1 MLAQRQRRRFLD
13 RRESLLSVARYQVR
27 FSPRQQVGDVG
38 DVVFPCG
45 TTLNPRT
52 NELRMYY
59 GAADTTVA
67 LATANLTD
75 VLDWL
80 RSHPS

>member
-1 MLAQRQRRRFLD
+1 LLD
-13 RRESLLSVARYQVR
+13 LENPSRIIARGDEWVFAPEEHYE
-27 FSPRQQVGDVG
+27 QVGDVG

-45 TTLNPRT
+45 TTVNPRT